1 MINSRGDDVTRRRT
15 VRLVAGLVVA
25 TAVLTG
31 CSEKQPA
38 RETLPSQTA
47 AAETTP
53 ELPPLGPEDMP
64 MPDEARTRDDAG
76 AEAFV
81 RYYIEL
87 INRTSTV
94 MDAEPLREFSDG
106 CRECNRL
113 VTNVESD
120 AAAGLDYEKG
130 EITVTKVGRPV
141 TTAVSTDLPITVDQA
156 EFIVLDANGTPTD
169 GGSEPY
175 SDVPGGVALRWDDA
189 RACWVMLD
197 LTFG

>member
-1 MINSRGDDVTRRRT
+1 VINTRGDDVTRRWT
-15 VRLVAGLVVA
+15 VRLAAGLVAA
-25 TAVLTG
+25 TAVLSG

-38 RETLPSQTA
+38 NDTLPDQT

-53 ELPPLGPEDMP
+53 ELPPLGPDDMP
-64 MPDEARTRDDAG
+64 MPDEARTQDATG

-106 CRECNRL
+106 CRECDRL
-113 VTNVESD
+113 ATNVESD
-120 AAAGLDYEKG
+120 ATAGLDYESG

-141 TTAVSTDLPITVDQA
+141 TTATSTDLPITVDQA
-156 EFIVLDANGTPTD
+156 EFIVLDAKGTPTD

-175 SDVPGGVALRWDDA
+175 SDVSGGVALKWDDA
-189 RACWVMLD
+189 RSCWVMAD